1 MAYTRAQARKLAD
14 GLRSLPT
21 PEQERRNLDKQGM
34 VTYLAAEII
43 GLQERGYTLEQV
55 ALALRSAGLD
65 ITKATLKT
73 YLRRMKQRAH
83 TGPRK
88 RAGRSGARRV
98 GRPRPRGTRLLN

>member
-1 MAYTRAQARKLAD
+1 MAYTRAQARKVAD

-21 PEQERRNLDKQGM
+21 AEQERRMLDKQGM

-55 ALALRSAGLD
+55 AQILRSAGLD

-73 YLRRMKQRAH
+73 YLHRMKQKAR

-88 RAGRSGARRV
+88 RRGRSASRRV
-98 GRPRPRGTRLLN
+98 GRPTPRGPRLLN

>member
-1 MAYTRAQARKLAD
+1 MAYTRAQARKVAD

-21 PEQERRNLDKQGM
+21 AQKERRNLDKQGM

-55 ALALRSAGLD
+55 AQALRSAGLD

-73 YLRRMKQRAH
+73 YLRRMKQKARP
-83 TGPRK
+83 GPRK
-88 RAGRSGARRV
+88 RGGHYESRRGGRLT
-98 GRPRPRGTRLLN
+98 PRGPWLLN